1 MPVTALAEEA
11 FETIKRLGG
20 SNWVKRE
27 PARCR
32 STSRSLYS
40 IFFSN
45 ASKQAAKH
53 DGFMMD
59 IDTQHPSNPLITDPF
74 LVSILQTTYSAR
86 DAALHLLS
94 VTSNPS
100 LAPPTDDTTT
110 PPPTDISH
118 ALAITRAQKPLFAH
132 LALLR
137 GQNRKLAHRLRDTKT
152 VTSTSRSEVD
162 TLHLS
167 LQNLYYEN
175 RHLAGE
181 IAAAEGY
188 PHKYRNLPLVPED
201 EFLDAHPEWKE
212 RKRRREMAEMGMSDV
227 IVDEVETT
235 TQAHPLMQKMGHWRP
250 QPDSAPNSPR
260 EPFAYRPPGIA
271 KDDIYSHNRDRS
283 GSPSTESVGSGLTPA
298 PGNHGHAP
306 AIVVEQQEWN
316 EEEFMKARIEA
327 EYQERVQLDEQR
339 KRLLARK
346 VELVK
351 ENAKRK
357 EELGKLDKELEAFIE
372 AAKPIQKTFEKD
384 L

>member
-1 MPVTALAEEA
+1 
-11 FETIKRLGG
+11 
-20 SNWVKRE
+20 
-27 PARCR
+27 
-32 STSRSLYS
+32 
-40 IFFSN
+40 
-45 ASKQAAKH
+45 
-53 DGFMMD
+53 MD
-59 IDTQHPSNPLITDPF
+59 IDTQRPSNPLITDPF

-94 VTSNPS
+94 VTSTPPDPS
-100 LAPPTDDTTT
+100 PATITDDTTT

-137 GQNRKLAHRLRDTKT
+137 GQNRKLAHRLRETKT

-167 LQNLYYEN
+167 LQNLYYES

-188 PHKYRNLPLVPED
+188 PHKYRDLPLIPED
-201 EFLDAHPEWKE
+201 KFLEAHPEWKE
-212 RKRRREMAEMGMSDV
+212 RKRRQEIAEMGMSDAV
-227 IVDEVETT
+227 GNEIEVEVT

-271 KDDIYSHNRDRS
+271 KDDIYSHNRDRFE
-283 GSPSTESVGSGLTPA
+283 SPSNESVGSGLTPA
-298 PGNHGHAP
+298 PGSHGQAS
-306 AIVVEQQEWN
+306 AIVVEEQEWN

-339 KRLLARK
+339 KKLLARK